1 MKIQNLNAS
10 RETLPDSSVQAVSSP
25 RTGETSSACLQS
37 IDAPSVDRQSVEIAL
52 LRARIQHL
60 ELVIETAR
68 SLMGSNQD
76 RLLRRLYEMPRELV
90 ALTSQLQRIDA
101 QATW

>member
-1 MKIQNLNAS
+1 MKIQNLNSVKEPDNSPSDSPAAS
-10 RETLPDSSVQAVSSP
+10 CKTDPE
-25 RTGETSSACLQS
+25 GS
-37 IDAPSVDRQSVEIAL
+37 IDRKSVEIAL

-68 SLMGSNQD
+68 SLLGSNQD
-76 RLLRRLYEMPRELV
+76 RLLRRLYEVPRELA
-90 ALTSQLQRIDA
+90 ALSSQLQRIDP